1 MARGRKKK
9 VAEEP
14 TLDILPER
22 VQRILQ
28 EVKQKE
34 DQEFK
39 DEITSLIKARKGE
52 WDVTVNDDIPFFDSN
67 LSYELT
73 GYKPIDDKHGLDF
86 DPAWYTEAKDT
97 FMRTGH
103 YCTYR
108 FGTKPYNDFWT
119 QEYIRCRDGMTVN
132 GYTITGD
139 NYFFLNYYQ
148 LMDLTSADK
157 AGGGR
162 LYDFPRFFVKQYE
175 YFHYV
180 ELCKRLRKNAIGLK
194 ARGVG

>member
-1 MARGRKKK
+1 M
-9 VAEEP
+9 
-14 TLDILPER
+14 
-22 VQRILQ
+22 
-28 EVKQKE
+28 
-34 DQEFK
+34 
-39 DEITSLIKARKGE
+39 
-52 WDVTVNDDIPFFDSN
+52 
-67 LSYELT
+67 
-73 GYKPIDDKHGLDF
+73 DF

-180 ELCKRLRKNAIGLK
+180 ELCKRLRKK
-194 ARGVG
+194 CHRT

>member
-9 VAEEP
+9 VVEEP

-39 DEITSLIKARKGE
+39 GEITSLIKARKGE
-52 WDVTVNDDIPFFDSN
+52 WDVTINDDIPFFDSN

-119 QEYIRCRDGMTVN
+119 QEYIRCRD
-132 GYTITGD
+132 
-139 NYFFLNYYQ
+139 
-148 LMDLTSADK
+148 
-157 AGGGR
+157 
-162 LYDFPRFFVKQYE
+162 
-175 YFHYV
+175 
-180 ELCKRLRKNAIGLK
+180 
-194 ARGVG
+194 

>member
-9 VAEEP
+9 VVEEP

-52 WDVTVNDDIPFFDSN
+52 WDVTINDDIPFFDSN

-86 DPAWYTEAKDT
+86 GPAWYTEAKDT

>member
-9 VAEEP
+9 IVEDP
-14 TLDILPER
+14 VLNTLPDR
-22 VQRILQ
+22 VQQILQ

-39 DEITSLIKARKGE
+39 DEITSLIEARKGE
-52 WDVTVNDDIPFFDSN
+52 WDVTIEDDIPFFDST

-73 GYKPIDDKHGLDF
+73 GYKPIDKKHGLDF
-86 DPAWYTEAKDT
+86 NPAWFTEAREV
-97 FMRTGH
+97 FLRTGH
-103 YCTYR
+103 YCTFR
-108 FGTKPYNDFWT
+108 FGTKPYSDFWDE
-119 QEYIRCRDGMTVN
+119 EYRRCRDGMTVN

-148 LMDLTSADK
+148 LMDLTSATK
-157 AGGGR
+157 AGSGR
-162 LYDFPRFFVKQYE
+162 LYDFPKFFVKQYE

>member
-9 VAEEP
+9 VVEEP

-28 EVKQKE
+28 EVKQ
-34 DQEFK
+34 
-39 DEITSLIKARKGE
+39 
-52 WDVTVNDDIPFFDSN
+52 N
-67 LSYELT
+67 
-73 GYKPIDDKHGLDF
+73 KHGLDF

>member
-9 VAEEP
+9 VVEEP

-73 GYKPIDDKHGLDF
+73 GHKP
-86 DPAWYTEAKDT
+86 
-97 FMRTGH
+97 
-103 YCTYR
+103 
-108 FGTKPYNDFWT
+108 
-119 QEYIRCRDGMTVN
+119 
-132 GYTITGD
+132 
-139 NYFFLNYYQ
+139 
-148 LMDLTSADK
+148 
-157 AGGGR
+157 
-162 LYDFPRFFVKQYE
+162 
-175 YFHYV
+175 
-180 ELCKRLRKNAIGLK
+180 
-194 ARGVG
+194 